1 LNNTCDVLSCIVL
14 AMPVALLM
22 PIAQQRKFQT
32 SELALA
38 QIQPGP
44 HTFPLHFI
52 PQPTNE
58 APLFPS

>member
-1 LNNTCDVLSCIVL
+1 
-14 AMPVALLM
+14 MPVALLM